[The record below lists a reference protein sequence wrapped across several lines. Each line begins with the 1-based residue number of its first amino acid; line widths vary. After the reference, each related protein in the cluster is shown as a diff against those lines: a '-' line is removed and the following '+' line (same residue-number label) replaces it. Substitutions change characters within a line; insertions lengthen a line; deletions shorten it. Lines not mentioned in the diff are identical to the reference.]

1 MPLFQNKS
9 FCKPFHTCNYE
20 NEFDLLEIETE
31 GRTHCPMNGFEL
43 RQTEVCKN
51 ASWIWPIYLNPET
64 FLA

>member
-9 FCKPFHTCNYE
+9 FCKPFHNYE

-31 GRTHCPMNGFEL
+31 GRTHCAMNGFEP
-43 RQTEVCKN
+43 RQT
-51 ASWIWPIYLNPET
+51 WIWPIYLNPEN

>member
-9 FCKPFHTCNYE
+9 FCKPFHNYE

-31 GRTHCPMNGFEL
+31 GRTHCAMNGFEL
-43 RQTEVCKN
+43 RQT
-51 ASWIWPIYLNPET
+51 WIWPIYLNPEN